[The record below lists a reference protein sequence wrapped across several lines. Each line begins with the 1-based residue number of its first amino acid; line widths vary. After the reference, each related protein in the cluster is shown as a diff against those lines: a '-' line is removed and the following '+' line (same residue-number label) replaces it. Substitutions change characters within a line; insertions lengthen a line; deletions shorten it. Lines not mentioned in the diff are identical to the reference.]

1 MLNFCQCINLLSKLI
16 KKGILQEDPN
26 NENNILVYR
35 TAGCD
40 NPEGWYS
47 QNILDA
53 ATELSM
59 DEEGQKFL
67 LSQIKTQS
75 DYFEEIKEHFVKY
88 IVHKEDVFRS
98 YKYSDKR
105 AVDLLKQFRSAVES
119 GGMKYSEVY
128 HANGIG
134 NNNKYTIYV
143 EEVDNDGF
151 VIRKNIAEIYY
162 CYGVYGGCCVALLTF
177 QQKQVGLSDVSFNN
191 KHSK

>member
-16 KKGILQEDPN
+16 KKGILQKDPN

-40 NPEGWYS
+40 NPEGWCS

-67 LSQIKTQS
+67 LSKVKTQG

-162 CYGVYGGCCVALLTF
+162 CYGIYGGCYVALTDLST
-177 QQKQVGLSDVSFNN
+177 KTSWTVGRAF
-191 KHSK
+191 